1 MVSPWDGWGADRVA
15 PGLQAAL
22 RLGSSLRLFG
32 MRAVV
37 DTQPRAQAAARA
49 WRDVIGARHLL
60 HCTGASAVSW
70 QPVGQK
76 LRRLPPEQAV
86 ARLAGARP

>member
-1 MVSPWDGWGADRVA
+1 
-15 PGLQAAL
+15 
-22 RLGSSLRLFG
+22 

-49 WRDVIGARHLL
+49 WRDVVGARHLL
-60 HCTGASAVSW
+60 HCTGAAGVSW

-76 LRRLPPEQAV
+76 LRRLPAEQAV
-86 ARLAGARP
+86 ARLAGARA